1 MKLKLSLLLAVASLS
16 VSSAAVIPAASTL
29 AGLNPGDTY
38 RFVFVSSTTTSNSNS
53 LATYNNYVQGLAN
66 SASIGA
72 SAGVTWTAVLSV
84 GSGSNNAASN
94 APVSATTRVYL
105 LDGTMVANGTTV
117 PFYTG
122 TTVDHLAAINYTET
136 GVTLTGST
144 NFVWSGGNASGSE
157 SGSGL
162 VGGGR
167 PVLGNASG
175 LSGCPCRGTN
185 PGETP
190 GGGWARYDNTDNLG
204 LSSTGSFRVYAMSSL
219 FTAPTSSAVPEPST
233 FGMAAIALAAVA
245 FLRRK
250 S

>member
-1 MKLKLSLLLAVASLS
+1 MCFQIVLD
-16 VSSAAVIPAASTL
+16 SS
-29 AGLNPGDTY
+29 GLNPGDTY
-38 RFVFVSSTTTSNSNS
+38 RFVFVSSTTTGNSSS
-53 LATYNNYVQGLAN
+53 LTTYNNFVQGLAN
-66 SASIGA
+66 SAGIGNT
-72 SAGVTWTAVLSV
+72 AGVTWTAVLSV

-105 LDGTMVANGTTV
+105 LNGTMVANGTTV

-122 TTVDHLAAINYTET
+122 SVDHLSAINYTET
-136 GVTLTGST
+136 DLTLTGAT

-175 LSGCPCRGTN
+175 LSGCACRGTS

-204 LSSTGSFRVYAMSSL
+204 LSSTGAFRVYAMSSL
-219 FTAPTSSAVPEPST
+219 FTVQQTADVPEPST